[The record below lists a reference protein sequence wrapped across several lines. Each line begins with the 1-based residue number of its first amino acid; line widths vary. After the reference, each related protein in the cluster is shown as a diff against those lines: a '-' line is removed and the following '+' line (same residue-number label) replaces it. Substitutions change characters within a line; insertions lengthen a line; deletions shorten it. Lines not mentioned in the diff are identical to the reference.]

1 MIIILK
7 VECLK
12 NNRGRDKMELL
23 KIYLILMN
31 CLILG
36 FFTKDI
42 VEDKGNMKYSWLN
55 IFVFSVPS
63 IVYIILT

>member
-1 MIIILK
+1 
-7 VECLK
+7 
-12 NNRGRDKMELL
+12 MELL